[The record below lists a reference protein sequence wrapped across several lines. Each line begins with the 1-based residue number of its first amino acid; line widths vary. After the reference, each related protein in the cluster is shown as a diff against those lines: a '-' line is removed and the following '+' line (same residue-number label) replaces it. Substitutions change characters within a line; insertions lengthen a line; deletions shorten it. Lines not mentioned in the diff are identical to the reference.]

1 MDRILKPRVS
11 RRTFLYSGAA
21 AGAGTIL
28 AIGSSGSDAA
38 TAKVP
43 KQTVNYQ
50 MTPKGQARCGTCTY
64 FQAPSG
70 CNFVN
75 GPISPTGW
83 CALYQTK

>member
-11 RRTFLYSGAA
+11 RRTFLSTGTAVG
-21 AGAGTIL
+21 AGAIL
-28 AIGSSGSDAA
+28 GLGSSGSNAA

-43 KQTVNYQ
+43 KQTVDYQ
-50 MTPKGQARCGTCTY
+50 MSPKGQARCGTCSY

-75 GPISPTGW
+75 GPISPSGW
-83 CALYQTK
+83 CTLYKAK